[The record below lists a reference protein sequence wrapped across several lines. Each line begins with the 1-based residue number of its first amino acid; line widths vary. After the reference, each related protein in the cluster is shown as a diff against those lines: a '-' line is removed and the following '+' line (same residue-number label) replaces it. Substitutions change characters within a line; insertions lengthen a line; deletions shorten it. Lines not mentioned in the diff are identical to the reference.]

1 MLITP
6 DLFIDFAN
14 CKYKASLKASG
25 NVGIVPEHQRL
36 HEALNREYTNKAL
49 PEIRARFRP
58 TDIVESPPSLRHAML
73 EGTSLILRPSTIVAD
88 LAATFDAVTKDKRPS
103 QDPEYHPVLFSR
115 FNKTPHEDRLRLAFH
130 AVVLSELQG
139 ELPLYGTVVH
149 GPEMRSSK
157 VILRRPDRLTRV
169 GG

>member
-1 MLITP
+1 MLITS

-25 NVGIVPEHQRL
+25 KVGIVPEHQRL

-115 FNKTPHEDRLRLAFH
+115 FNKIRMRTDFDW
-130 AVVLSELQG
+130 LSM
-139 ELPLYGTVVH
+139 PSFFRNSKVNC
-149 GPEMRSSK
+149 PSMARSSTGQK
-157 VILRRPDRLTRV
+157 CALRK
-169 GG
+169 